1 MEDEREQTPNEVI
14 IPGYRYR
21 CLKCE
26 TWTPVRKTLEE
37 AQDDQI
43 EHRQDTHSG
52 MEPIAGDPITEDE
65 YAREPAPVP
74 AEEDEPRK
82 PAAERPVQTWE
93 WLVLGFIVLVVLNFL
108 FGK

>member
-1 MEDEREQTPNEVI
+1 MIT
-14 IPGYRYR
+14 PGYRYK

-26 TWTPVRKTLEE
+26 TRAPVRKTLEE
-37 AQDDQI
+37 AQGDQT
-43 EHRQDTHSG
+43 EHRQDAHSG

-65 YAREPAPVP
+65 YAREPAPAPV
-74 AEEDEPRK
+74 EDEPPA

-93 WLVLGFIVLVVLNFL
+93 WLVVGFIVLVVLNVL